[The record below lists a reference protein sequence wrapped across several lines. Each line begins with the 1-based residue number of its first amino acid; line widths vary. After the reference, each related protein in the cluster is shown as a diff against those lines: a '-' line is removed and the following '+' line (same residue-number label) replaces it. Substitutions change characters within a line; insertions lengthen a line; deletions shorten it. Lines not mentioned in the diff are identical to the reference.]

1 MSKKLQIY
9 IGTFSTHF
17 FSGLFNEDTL
27 EIEDLHMVED
37 PGGRS
42 PWLVMD
48 PEEKFLYAA
57 SEWMDGAGGI
67 AAFKRVEG
75 QDPVFLNAIPANT
88 QGPAMIT
95 YVEAYGK
102 KFVMGAGLFEGDVMI
117 CPVAEDGSL
126 LPMSHNFNIAD
137 VKDWNE
143 AGRPTPT
150 FPEAKPGESAGVTRP
165 EDWNK
170 VREMSV
176 SNRGQAHGLKQI
188 PGTNFIIVPDTL
200 NGELYTFLLTPEGKF
215 ELRQVFKDPKF
226 QCPRHMTFSKDGTR
240 LYFLTERTNTM
251 DAFKINAETGE
262 LTHFFQGNNLPD
274 DFTGND
280 MSAAIHRSPDGRF
293 VYLSNRGHN
302 SIVVYNIE
310 TDDIKKV
317 GYADKEIDWPR
328 EFLITPDGDFL
339 LVGNQEIK
347 TVSIFKINH
356 ETGIPEYTGKTISLP
371 GDVGAA
377 AFISSPRT
385 DD

>member
-1 MSKKLQIY
+1 MRL
-9 IGTFSTHF
+9 STR
-17 FSGLFNEDTL
+17 
-27 EIEDLHMVED
+27 
-37 PGGRS
+37 GR
-42 PWLVMD
+42 
-48 PEEKFLYAA
+48 
-57 SEWMDGAGGI
+57 
-67 AAFKRVEG
+67 
-75 QDPVFLNAIPANT
+75 
-88 QGPAMIT
+88 
-95 YVEAYGK
+95 
-102 KFVMGAGLFEGDVMI
+102 
-117 CPVAEDGSL
+117 
-126 LPMSHNFNIAD
+126 
-137 VKDWNE
+137 
-143 AGRPTPT
+143 
-150 FPEAKPGESAGVTRP
+150 
-165 EDWNK
+165 
-170 VREMSV
+170 
-176 SNRGQAHGLKQI
+176 AHGVKAV
-188 PGTNFIIVPDTL
+188 PGTNFVIIPDTL
-200 NGELYTFLLTPEGKF
+200 NGELYTFELTPEGKL
-215 ELRQVFKDPKF
+215 ELKSVFSSPDF
-226 QCPRHMTFSKDGTR
+226 NCPRHMTFSKDGTR

-262 LTHFFQGNNLPD
+262 LTHFFQGNNLPE

-328 EFLITPDGDFL
+328 EFLITPDGDYM